1 MQSCGKYAILLLV
14 TDIHNH
20 TGDGNN
26 EWRNQKEDRA
36 MQDQK
41 TSDWNFKA
49 E

>member
-1 MQSCGKYAILLLV
+1 MFWKYAILLLV
-14 TDIHNH
+14 TDIHKY

-26 EWRNQKEDRA
+26 ERRNQKENRA

-41 TSDWNFKA
+41 TSDGNFKA